1 MACTLKYARY
11 DALRTALPSTLKPS
25 ELRIPYPAIAQFEVC
40 MPDVATVHQDGSTYR
55 QIDQGAVTYEF
66 EIVGDDE
73 SDLAAYEYQ
82 GDDDAPDDAIE
93 GLRDWID
100 EYHDEVRDSRNE

>member
-1 MACTLKYARY
+1 
-11 DALRTALPSTLKPS
+11 
-25 ELRIPYPAIAQFEVC
+25 

-55 QIDQGAVTYEF
+55 RIDQGAVTYEF

-82 GDDDAPDDAIE
+82 GDGDAPDDAIE
-93 GLRDWID
+93 ALRTWID
-100 EYHDEVRDSRNE
+100 EYHETTNEE